1 MKTKGRGLEAYAFCT
16 EQTLLKARRVRG
28 CVHSPHIHQ
37 GMQREGTFA
46 SFFQEAIAICVEV
59 QELREKRLTYLLR

>member
-1 MKTKGRGLEAYAFCT
+1 MKTRGRGLEAYNLCT
-16 EQTLLKARRVRG
+16 EQTLLNARKG
-28 CVHSPHIHQ
+28 LGAASTLPTFIK

-59 QELREKRLTYLLR
+59 QELRENTD